1 MKIELYSRITLLGR
15 KWFFRIRASNGEII
29 AQSESYSRKVDAI
42 ATAQSIRQNVGMATI
57 EGA

>member
-1 MKIELYSRITLLGR
+1 MKIELYSRVTLLGR

-42 ATAQSIRQNVGMATI
+42 ATAQAIRQNVGTATI